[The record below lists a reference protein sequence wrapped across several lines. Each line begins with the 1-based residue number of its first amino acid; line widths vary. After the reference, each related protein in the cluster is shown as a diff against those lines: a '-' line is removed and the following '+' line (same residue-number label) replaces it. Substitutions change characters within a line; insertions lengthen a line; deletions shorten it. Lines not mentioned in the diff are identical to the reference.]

1 MMALTSAQM
10 EELRRILERER
21 AKLVRRLQRFGAD
34 REDVET
40 KSFSQH
46 MAEDASTLTERETA
60 YLLASEEG
68 RRLVA
73 VNKALDRLLHKPLEF
88 GRCMG
93 CEAEVSFDRLEAVPY
108 TELCIGCKRAEEER
122 GSGSRD

>member
-1 MMALTSAQM
+1 MPLTQP
-10 EELRRILERER
+10 ERDELRRLLERER

-68 RRLVA
+68 RRLIT
-73 VNKALDRLLHKPLEF
+73 VNHALDRLLHEPQSF
-88 GRCMG
+88 GCCAQCDEEIRY
-93 CEAEVSFDRLEAVPY
+93 ERLEAVPY
-108 TELCIGCKRAEEER
+108 TELCIGCKRVDEER
-122 GSGSRD
+122 GSGRRD

>member
-1 MMALTSAQM
+1 MALTTTQRA
-10 EELRRILERER
+10 ELQGLLERER
-21 AKLVRRLQRFGAD
+21 VKLVRRLQRFGAD

-60 YLLASEEG
+60 FLLASEEG

-73 VNKALDRLLHKPLEF
+73 VNQALDRLLHNPESF
-88 GRCMG
+88 GHCSG
-93 CEAEVSFDRLEAVPY
+93 CEAAISFERLEAVPY

>member
-1 MMALTSAQM
+1 MTLTPVQM
-10 EELRRILERER
+10 DELRKILERER

-73 VNKALDRLLHKPLEF
+73 VNKALDRLLHKPSSF
-88 GRCMG
+88 GVCMS
-93 CEAEVSFDRLEAVPY
+93 CEDEISFDRLEAVPY
-108 TELCIGCKRAEEER
+108 TELCIGCKRAEEEQGGGR
-122 GSGSRD
+122 RD

>member
-1 MMALTSAQM
+1 MALTPVQM
-10 EELRRILERER
+10 EELRKILERER

-68 RRLVA
+68 RRLVS
-73 VNKALDRLLHKPLEF
+73 VNKALDRLLHEPGSF
-88 GRCMG
+88 GVCMS
-93 CEAEVSFDRLEAVPY
+93 CEDEISFDRLEAVPY
-108 TELCIGCKRAEEER
+108 TDLCIGCKRAEEEQ
-122 GSGSRD
+122 GSGRRD

>member
-1 MMALTSAQM
+1 MPLSTS
-10 EELRRILERER
+10 EIDELRRLLERER

-34 REDVET
+34 RDDVET
-40 KSFSQH
+40 KAFSQH

-73 VNKALDRLLHKPLEF
+73 VNQALDRLLHKPSSF
-88 GRCMG
+88 GSCAG
-93 CEAEVSFDRLEAVPY
+93 CEAEIRYERLEAVPY